1 MAEGKE
7 QSWRER
13 GREAARRAT
22 EPLATAADAISGRGI
37 EKEVAQY
44 SEVCTQVAL
53 GLHED
58 LTAATRQ
65 IGDLESAV
73 AELRTAHTSRDR
85 SLSRLTRIYVVAVV
99 ALAIAIAALS
109 VAIWAS
115 I

>member
-1 MAEGKE
+1 MAEGQE

-22 EPLATAADAISGRGI
+22 EPLTTAADAISGRGI

-44 SEVCTQVAL
+44 SEVFTQVAL

-65 IGDLESAV
+65 IGELESAV
-73 AELRTAHTSRDR
+73 AELRTAQTSRDQ
-85 SLSRLTRIYVVAVV
+85 SLSRLTRIHVVGLV
-99 ALAIAIAALS
+99 ALAIAVAALG
-109 VAIWAS
+109 VGIWAS

>member
-1 MAEGKE
+1 MTEGQE
-7 QSWRER
+7 RSWRER

-22 EPLATAADAISGRGI
+22 EPITTAADALSGRSI

-44 SEVCTQVAL
+44 SEVFTRVAL

-65 IGDLESAV
+65 SGELESAV
-73 AELRTAHTSRDR
+73 AELRTAQTSRDR
-85 SLSRLTRIYVVAVV
+85 SLSRLTKIYVVAMG
-99 ALAIAIAALS
+99 ALAIAIAALG
-109 VAIWAS
+109 VGIWAQ

>member
-1 MAEGKE
+1 MAEGNE

-44 SEVCTQVAL
+44 SEVFTQVAL

-65 IGDLESAV
+65 IGELESAV
-73 AELRTAHTSRDR
+73 AELRTAQTSRDR
-85 SLSRLTRIYVVAVV
+85 SMSRLTKICVVAMG
-99 ALAIAIAALS
+99 ALAIAITALG
-109 VAIWAS
+109 VGIWAL

>member
-1 MAEGKE
+1 MAEGQE
-7 QSWRER
+7 RSWRER

-22 EPLATAADAISGRGI
+22 DPLTTAAAAISGRGI

-44 SEVCTQVAL
+44 SEVFTQVAL

-65 IGDLESAV
+65 LGELESAV
-73 AELRTAHTSRDR
+73 AELRTAQTSRDR
-85 SLSRLTRIYVVAVV
+85 SLSRLTGIYIVAAG
-99 ALAIAIAALS
+99 ALAIAIAALG
-109 VAIWAS
+109 VGVWAS